1 MLLTSYEILTS
12 LLSENKTSHFD
23 TQEFIKISKQV
34 WNWAKN
40 RPEYH
45 DLIEDLE
52 DLELINQARSEK
64 GESVSLEEY
73 NIH

>member
-1 MLLTSYEILTS
+1 MSDVI
-12 LLSENKTSHFD
+12 D
-23 TQEFIKISKQV
+23 TQEYVRISKQV

-40 RPEYH
+40 HPEYH